1 MERNLKTLI
10 RTKNFCVL
18 PFIHQAI
25 DINQNIIPCCHSTYV
40 VGQAVNGL
48 NDAWTSEK
56 MNDIREKMLND
67 VAVVA
72 CENCKNAEKNNGISP
87 RIQSN
92 SKWYN
97 QFEELVQ
104 DSINELHLPI
114 SYDLRHTNLCNLK
127 CKMCK
132 PVDSSSLNSEVIQ
145 LRKKIKEFHLPNKY
159 SNNNISFIKQD
170 IELNTNIK
178 QIYIAGGEPTIDPDI
193 IDIIEIVKKSNSD
206 TLLQINTNL
215 NDLSDKFLNS
225 INGIKNVQFIISL
238 DGLNLVNDYIRW
250 PGKFTNVIE
259 NAKMLHEKLNY
270 PISFTIVV
278 QALNIHSLMDLINFL
293 QKNFS
298 KSKILINPIV
308 DPDYL
313 GFNIL
318 PDGVKQTI
326 DLNIDRLINKSDSVL
341 VLHLKNLKK
350 QLENSKFDKKLQE
363 KFLKFN
369 SIVDGHRKI
378 TYKHYIPE
386 LEVLFTA

>member
-114 SYDLRHTNLCNLK
+114 SYD
-127 CKMCK
+127 
-132 PVDSSSLNSEVIQ
+132 